1 MSLPRVHRGHSPY
14 SDRLHGGITRRDYTA
29 GNGAEGRGGAQG
41 QATYLSGSAS
51 APCYTL
57 HAHSDQTSV
66 LKQPSVR
73 LPQAGD

>member
-1 MSLPRVHRGHSPY
+1 MHRGHTGQICDTY
-14 SDRLHGGITRRDYTA
+14 SYTA

-73 LPQAGD
+73 LPREGD

>member
-1 MSLPRVHRGHSPY
+1 MSLPRAPRPY
-14 SDRLHGGITRRDYTA
+14 SDRLHGGIRDPYTA

-73 LPQAGD
+73 LPREGD

>member
-1 MSLPRVHRGHSPY
+1 MSLPRVHRGSIAAIQ
-14 SDRLHGGITRRDYTA
+14 RQITRRDYTA

-73 LPQAGD
+73 LPRAGD